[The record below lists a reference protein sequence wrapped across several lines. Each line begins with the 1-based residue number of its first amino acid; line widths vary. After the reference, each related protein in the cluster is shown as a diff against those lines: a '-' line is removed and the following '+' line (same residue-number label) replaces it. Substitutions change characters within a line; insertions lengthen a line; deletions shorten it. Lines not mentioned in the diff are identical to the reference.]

1 MAGLVSAADAT
12 AIRAALS
19 VFLVHTCTITPVSQG
34 AEDTWGETA
43 DTHGTPRT
51 GVACKYVPEETL
63 RIDEAGR
70 ILRDVPTLTVA
81 HNDVIAEG
89 DRVSA
94 VQDAAGSIIS
104 AGPLVV
110 QTVIAP
116 AGLGYALKKVAVLAG
131 ATVAE

>member
-1 MAGLVSAADAT
+1 MAGLISAADAT
-12 AIRAALS
+12 AIRSALS
-19 VFLVHTCTITPVSQG
+19 VFLVHTATITPISQG
-34 AEDTWGETA
+34 AEDTWGDTTDTPGTA
-43 DTHGTPRT
+43 RT

-63 RIDEAGR
+63 RIDETGR
-70 ILRDVPTLTVA
+70 VLRDVPTLTVA
-81 HNDVIAEG
+81 HNDAIAEG
-89 DRVSA
+89 DRVSN
-94 VQDAAGSIIS
+94 VQDAGGTVIS